1 MILPKSNLVPSWT
14 RTKKL
19 KLFIV
24 IFLILLFFLPAG
36 RPYSLAQEAA
46 DTPSGAAVSVQ
57 INEQVSEGNIISA
70 SGNGYNLSKIEYDSS
85 IFGVVT
91 KNPAFVLE
99 NTGITNSRSVATSGT
114 VRVRVSTINGAIK
127 KGDIIT
133 SSKIPGIGM
142 KAIRNGFVLGNAL
155 ESYSNPDTSKIGTI
169 LVSINPH
176 FNNLNPSARG
186 DLVSTIKN
194 AGTAIYL
201 SPLEALRYVVAGI
214 IALMSFVFG
223 FIFFGKISLKGVE
236 ALGRNPLAARSIEIG
251 VVGNVILTVII
262 IGIGLGIAYLILTL

>member
-1 MILPKSNLVPSWT
+1 MLP
-14 RTKKL
+14 KKL
-19 KLFIV
+19 KLFI
-24 IFLILLFFLPAG
+24 FLFMVLFLPSG
-36 RPYSLAQEAA
+36 TLAQEAA

-70 SGNGYNLSKIEYDSS
+70 SGKGYSLSKIEYDSS

-91 KNPAFVLE
+91 QNPAFVLE

-114 VRVRVSTINGAIK
+114 ARVRVSTINGQIK
-127 KGDIIT
+127 KGDLIT
-133 SSKIPGIGM
+133 SSKIPGVGM

-155 ESYSNPDTSKIGTI
+155 EPFVSAAGEGTI

-176 FNNLNPSARG
+176 FNNANPSARG

-201 SPLEALRYVVAGI
+201 SPLEALRYILAGST
-214 IALMSFVFG
+214 ALLSFIFG
-223 FIFFGKISLKGVE
+223 FVFFGKISLRGVE
-236 ALGRNPLAARSIEIG
+236 ALGRNPLAARSIEVG
-251 VVGNVILTVII
+251 VVGNVLLTIII
-262 IGIGLGIAYLILTL
+262 IGIGLGIAYLILTF